1 MPEQHGT
8 WGAYQ
13 AHRRADEEACGP
25 CKKAAAAYKR
35 EYRLDKKAK
44 AAENF
49 TVALDDEPEIEDRL
63 DELWEQREN
72 LRMVR
77 AAMRANPSP
86 RDMASLSKQRMEL
99 VARITEIES
108 ATTEVSLE
116 DELAAIRESR
126 GKGRA
131 TGT

>member
-1 MPEQHGT
+1 MPIKHGT
-8 WGAYQ
+8 WGGFQ
-13 AHRRADEEACGP
+13 AHRRAEEDACKE
-25 CKKAAAAYKR
+25 CKEAAAIYKR
-35 EYRLDKKAK
+35 EYRADKRAQ

-49 TVALDDEPEIEDRL
+49 TIALNEEPEIEERL

-86 RDMASLSKQRMEL
+86 RDMASLSKQRMDL

-116 DELAAIRESR
+116 DELAAVRSARKSR
-126 GKGRA
+126 AAGA
-131 TGT
+131 